1 MGELLMRRREMTMA
15 GDSPQSDL
23 IYELETPMSFDGTN
37 GVDTGVALIGN
48 YSDGTASPFTILFDG
63 TPSNVSGD
71 KYLFAGRSASLG
83 KVMVNA
89 SLYNSGNLYTGWF
102 ANTNGNTGNSFGAG
116 KIVRVAVTFSPETG
130 AVYKWSVN
138 GSSVKRKTY
147 STTPAGAIIAET
159 DTIKIGMSATSS
171 TSGRFKG
178 VINAFNI
185 YRRKFTDD
193 EISDFLANG
202 IS

>member
-1 MGELLMRRREMTMA
+1 MGELLIRRREMA
-15 GDSPQSDL
+15 IQSPQPQSDL

-37 GVDTGVALIGN
+37 GVDTGVALAGN
-48 YSDGTASPFTILFDG
+48 YSDGSVSPFTILFDS

-71 KYLFAGRSASLG
+71 KYLFAGRSTNLN
-83 KVMVNA
+83 KLMVNA
-89 SLYNSGNLYTGWF
+89 SLYNSGNFYTAWF
-102 ANTNGNTGNSFGAG
+102 ANSNGTTGNSFGAG

-138 GSSVKRKTY
+138 GASVKTKTY
-147 STTPAGAIIAET
+147 STTPTGAIIAET
-159 DTIKIGMSATSS
+159 DTIKIGMSAASS

-178 VINAFNI
+178 VINAFKI

-202 IS
+202 LS

>member
-1 MGELLMRRREMTMA
+1 MGELLMRRREMLQS
-15 GDSPQSDL
+15 GEPQSDL
-23 IYELETPMSFDGTN
+23 VYELETPMSFDGTN
-37 GVDTGVALIGN
+37 GVDTGIALVGN

-102 ANTNGNTGNSFGAG
+102 AKTNGNTGNSFGAG

-130 AVYKWSVN
+130 AAYKWSVN
-138 GSSVKRKTY
+138 GSSVKTKTY
-147 STTPAGAIIAET
+147 PTTPTGAIIAET
-159 DTIKIGMSATSS
+159 DTIKVGMSAASS

-178 VINAFNI
+178 VINAFKI

-202 IS
+202 LS